1 LLDIEAREERIYTGA
16 RPKLGENA
24 VLERNRMIAGAVRA
38 ICHGESRRT
47 VMLRMVRLGMV
58 VLRNG
63 WLALFLSASVLG
75 SAGTS
80 LAADEEYDQ
89 DGKLVRSVDEKGEEV
104 EYRYDEEGRVVEEQ
118 HSDGTTTRHE
128 IDEEPSGE

>member
-1 LLDIEAREERIYTGA
+1 LLDIEEREERIYTGA

-24 VLERNRMIAGAVRA
+24 LLEGNRLIAGAVRA

-47 VMLRMVRLGMV
+47 VMLRMLMF
-58 VLRNG
+58 RNG
-63 WLALFLSASVLG
+63 WLALFLSVFVLG

-89 DGKLVRSVDEKGEEV
+89 DGKLVRSIDEKGEEV

>member
-1 LLDIEAREERIYTGA
+1 
-16 RPKLGENA
+16 
-24 VLERNRMIAGAVRA
+24 
-38 ICHGESRRT
+38 
-47 VMLRMVRLGMV
+47 MLRMLMF
-58 VLRNG
+58 RNG
-63 WLALFLSASVLG
+63 WIALFLSVFVLG

-89 DGKLVRSVDEKGEEV
+89 DGKLVRSIDEKGEEV